1 MYLCMYMYTHTHTH
15 THIMQDMGRDAI
27 IAINKA
33 DLVHPHVVR
42 FVCIWFSPLVVG
54 AQMKFFGFY
63 VVDRFFSLFFSVN
76 LSGAQ
81 MSLVCAPG
89 STNTACSQPGK

>member
-1 MYLCMYMYTHTHTH
+1 MYLCMYIYTHTHTH

-42 FVCIWFSPLVVG
+42 FVCI
-54 AQMKFFGFY
+54 
-63 VVDRFFSLFFSVN
+63 
-76 LSGAQ
+76 
-81 MSLVCAPG
+81 
-89 STNTACSQPGK
+89 

>member
-1 MYLCMYMYTHTHTH
+1 MYLCMYIYTHTHTH

-42 FVCIWFSPLVVG
+42 FVCIWFSPRVVG
-54 AQMKFFGFY
+54 AQKKFFGFY